1 MHGELRIFSFTKEI
15 LGSKFPF
22 LKTTSI
28 ICDIITLYFCSSVD
42 FGCGLSVNTLSVNS
56 RGWSNPL
63 KQFVGKV
70 PTNCLSVFD
79 HFGRLALKGSRYYV
93 RVFF

>member
-1 MHGELRIFSFTKEI
+1 MHEKLQIFSFTKEI

-28 ICDIITLYFCSSVD
+28 ICDIVTLYFCSSVD
-42 FGCGLSVNTLSVNS
+42 FGSGFSVNTLSVNP
-56 RGWSNPL
+56 RGWSNTL
-63 KQFVGKV
+63 KQFVGKL

-79 HFGRLALKGSRYYV
+79 HFGRLALKGSRYCV
-93 RVFF
+93 IVFF

>member
-1 MHGELRIFSFTKEI
+1 MHGKLQIFSFTKEI

-28 ICDIITLYFCSSVD
+28 ICDIVTLYFCSSVD
-42 FGCGLSVNTLSVNS
+42 FGSSFSVNTLSVNP
-56 RGWSNPL
+56 RGWSNTL
-63 KQFVGKV
+63 KQFVGKL

-79 HFGRLALKGSRYYV
+79 HFGRLALKGSRYCV
-93 RVFF
+93 IVFF